1 MGRVARTI
9 ARRKMLLGK
18 EQTFGD
24 RITERQ
30 VKAFLDMLI
39 LAILNGRPMYGYK
52 IIAAVHKEFGVLLSP
67 GTIYPLLH
75 ALDDNGVIESR
86 SRGGKIVYS
95 ITSDGRK
102 KLQHIFTAYKAAMR
116 QIDNFLGFNTRN
128 SSQGL

>member
-1 MGRVARTI
+1 MGRVTRTI
-9 ARRKMLLGK
+9 TRREMLLGK
-18 EQTFGD
+18 EQMFGD
-24 RITERQ
+24 RITERH
-30 VKAFLDMLI
+30 VKAFLDILI

-67 GTIYPLLH
+67 GSLYPLLH

-95 ITSDGRK
+95 MTSDGRK
-102 KLQHIFTAYKAAMR
+102 KLQHIFTAYKATMR
-116 QIDNFLGFNTRN
+116 QIDNFLRSNTRN